1 MHSANKVIIFDS
13 SFNPQQDIQAENRAH
28 RVGQTREVEVVRLVT
43 KNTIEEQ
50 IHALGETKLAL
61 DDRVAGV
68 VEGEVDDKKAEI
80 KAEKQGAKLVE
91 EMMIG
96 KITEELDGKDGVK
109 NNAKSHVSDEML
121 DI

>member
-1 MHSANKVIIFDS
+1 MASTNTT
-13 SFNPQQDIQAENRAH
+13 QAENRAH
-28 RVGQTREVEVVRLVT
+28 RVGQTREVEVIRLVT

-68 VEGEVDDKKAEI
+68 IADEDGKRVGTA
-80 KAEKQGAKLVE
+80 AEKQGAKIVEDLVLR
-91 EMMIG
+91 
-96 KITEELDGKDGVK
+96 KIEEELKGEAEG
-109 NNAKSHVSDEML
+109 EIL

>member
-1 MHSANKVIIFDS
+1 M
-13 SFNPQQDIQAENRAH
+13 
-28 RVGQTREVEVVRLVT
+28 T

-50 IHALGETKLAL
+50 IHALGKTKLAL

-68 VEGEVDDKKAEI
+68 LEGDVDEKKAEL

-96 KITEELDGKDGVK
+96 KISEELQERAEDKEKPRSTV
-109 NNAKSHVSDEML
+109 NDEML